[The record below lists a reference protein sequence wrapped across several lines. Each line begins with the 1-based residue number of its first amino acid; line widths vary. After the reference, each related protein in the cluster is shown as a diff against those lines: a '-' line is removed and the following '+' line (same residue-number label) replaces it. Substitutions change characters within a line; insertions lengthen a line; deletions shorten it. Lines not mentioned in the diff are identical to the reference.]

1 MRGRVLYVGRDPDL
15 PAFLSAYGTGG
26 FRVTV
31 LTPQKY
37 RGERAD
43 LLLWDLDAAP
53 LPPELP
59 DGVRV
64 VTVGY
69 RGDAELV
76 RPFPFSD
83 FESLLD
89 PDPAKGGAVL
99 SPVGRELF
107 VGDSSVRLSP
117 LEYDLYAELFAAG
130 PTVPAERLAKVGG
143 RDLSSHALG
152 VAIFSLRKKLESL
165 PDPPR
170 VQAER
175 GKGYRLIPSGG
186 K

>member
-89 PDPAKGGAVL
+89 PDPAKGGVVL

-117 LEYDLYAELFAAG
+117 LEYDLYAALFAVGA
-130 PTVPAERLAKVGG
+130 PVPAERAGIFRPTRSAWRSFRCAKNSNVSPIRPACRRREG
-143 RDLSSHALG
+143 RAT
-152 VAIFSLRKKLESL
+152 A
-165 PDPPR
+165 
-170 VQAER
+170 
-175 GKGYRLIPSGG
+175 
-186 K
+186 